1 MPTQTRIALFYDGT
15 YLTKVSAYYR
25 YNHAARAHLS
35 FRGLHAYIRALVA
48 EFEGTKAE
56 HVAMVEA
63 HFFRG
68 RMNAFEASRQS
79 ERQLYNDRL
88 FDHELAAQG
97 VTAHYLPIAHLESGA
112 KTEKGVDVLLALEA
126 FELTLLKKFDVVVLV
141 TTDGDFVPLVRKL
154 NGLGARTMLLG
165 WAFQSVTEEGLLRRT
180 QPSAA
185 LEAQVSY
192 AIRMGQRLQIDI
204 MGEPPMSELA
214 LGIWARKREE
224 LGVAL
229 RLPWAIASELVEG
242 TPAVPVDVEGGEEA
256 AEFADRGDLTDNPVA
271 EAEDANKV
279 DIEVTSSSEIQDI
292 QDIQEVIEIIVE
304 EEDGADDLGEDME
317 MDPAASPFELLDE
330 PEHAADGNAVE
341 NEAPAEL
348 TETPVA
354 LSNGA
359 AATNGQSVD
368 SKPDAA
374 KPIEPKSAD
383 QSDPDDTNTLV
394 QTEASDQADTTDS
407 VDQRSGLKIVG
418 KIDLGGHV
426 GFYGSQRSVKSMLQD
441 DAEDESDLDDDQ
453 PRHQGT
459 IKWTRTDLSYGFI
472 TSEAF
477 DKDVFFHETEL
488 PRSRA
493 FYSVKWGEKV
503 SFIVGSNT
511 RGGLVAKRIQ
521 FELED
526 AALAKA

>member
-48 EFEGTKAE
+48 ECEGTKPE

-192 AIRMGQRLQIDI
+192 AIRMGVRLQKDLL
-204 MGEPPMSELA
+204 GEPPMSELA

-224 LGVAL
+224 LGAAL
-229 RLPWAIASELVEG
+229 RLPWALSSEVILDGSVEAGVGDEIGTEDGPEAAEREDHQIATTSTASENENGEAIELVE
-242 TPAVPVDVEGGEEA
+242 V
-256 AEFADRGDLTDNPVA
+256 
-271 EAEDANKV
+271 
-279 DIEVTSSSEIQDI
+279 
-292 QDIQEVIEIIVE
+292 IVE
-304 EEDGADDLGEDME
+304 EDQTAVDFGETLEEDTAH
-317 MDPAASPFELLDE
+317 SPFALLDE
-330 PEHAADGNAVE
+330 PEAQPEMEPEAALVE
-341 NEAPAEL
+341 SAPEESPVTAQTVEPDLKHEANSVQQPQSQEPPAHQSKAPKTNDLESENDNQNE
-348 TETPVA
+348 
-354 LSNGA
+354 
-359 AATNGQSVD
+359 D
-368 SKPDAA
+368 DAA
-374 KPIEPKSAD
+374 
-383 QSDPDDTNTLV
+383 Q
-394 QTEASDQADTTDS
+394 
-407 VDQRSGLKIVG
+407 DQRGGLKIVG
-418 KIDLGGHV
+418 KIDLGSHV
-426 GFYGSQRSVKSMLQD
+426 GFYGSQRSVKAMLQD
-441 DAEDESDLDDDQ
+441 DSEDESDLDDEL

-472 TSEAF
+472 TSEAY
-477 DKDVFFHETEL
+477 DKDIFFHETEL

-521 FELED
+521 FDLED
-526 AALAKA
+526 AALVKA